1 VLQRAPVSPYQLVI
15 FDCDGVLVDSERV
28 TNQVFADMLGELGLA
43 FTLDDMFE
51 HFMGRSMAYCLARI
65 TELLGAPPPAG
76 FEPDYRRRTKIVL
89 ATVTAIAGI
98 EAVLD
103 QLALPYCVA
112 SNGPREKMQISLTSS
127 GLWSRVEGKLFS
139 AYEVANPKPAPDLF
153 LHAAAHHGI
162 APEACVVIEDS
173 PTGVA
178 AGVAAGMTVLGYTAS
193 MPAHRLREAGAHQLF
208 DRMADL
214 PALLTTT

>member
-1 VLQRAPVSPYQLVI
+1 VSPYQLVI
-15 FDCDGVLVDSERV
+15 FDCDGVLVDSERI

-51 HFMGRSMAYCLARI
+51 HFMGRSMAYCLAKV

-89 ATVTAIAGI
+89 ETVTAIAGI

-127 GLWSRVEGKLFS
+127 GLWSRVDGKLFS
-139 AYEVANPKPAPDLF
+139 AYEVAHPKPAPDLF
-153 LHAAAHHGI
+153 LHAAARHGI
-162 APEACVVIEDS
+162 APAACVVIEDS

-214 PALLTTT
+214 PALLATT